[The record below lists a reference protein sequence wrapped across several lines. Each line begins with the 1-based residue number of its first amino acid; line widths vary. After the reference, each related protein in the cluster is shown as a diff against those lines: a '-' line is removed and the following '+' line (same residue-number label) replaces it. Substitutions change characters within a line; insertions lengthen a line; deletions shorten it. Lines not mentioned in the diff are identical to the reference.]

1 MEENNLIPFVAQWM
15 TIQPSLFVCLD
26 DELGEL
32 DEDQKTFVRVCS
44 WALSEQNFF
53 QYRWCGNGRPPASR
67 LRIFKAFILKAVM
80 NYPTTKLLISTL
92 RQSPSLRRLCGW
104 ESVSNVPNK
113 STFSRAFRDF
123 AKDKI
128 AVGIQTELVQKALGR
143 NGVFHVCHDSSA
155 IEAPERGI
163 RKPQTEDEMTAT
175 KLSVQR
181 TRTADENFALLPTH
195 CDWGAK
201 CNSKGKHETWRGY
214 KLHVACSD
222 GDIPLCAFVSSANL
236 NDAKA
241 MIPMMQKVSE
251 NFDYF
256 YDLADAGYDAAEIRQ
271 ESLALNHIPIIDR
284 NPRRGEKNVDDV
296 GGRRVGIIDATT
308 RRYFARSGI
317 ERVFSHLHEA
327 HGGKFVRV
335 RGSAKVL
342 LHLMFGLIVIA
353 AEQIYTNGMLT

>member
-1 MEENNLIPFVAQWM
+1 MEENNLVPFVSQWM
-15 TIQPSLFVCLD
+15 TVQPSLFGFLD

-32 DEDQKTFVRVCS
+32 DDEQKTFVRVCS
-44 WALSEQNFF
+44 WALAEQNFF

-67 LRIFKAFILKAVM
+67 LAIFKAFILKAVM
-80 NYPTTKLLISTL
+80 NYPTTKRLISTL
-92 RQSPSLRRLCGW
+92 RLSPALRRLCGW
-104 ESVSNVPNK
+104 ESVSAVPNK

-123 AKDKI
+123 ANDKL
-128 AVGIQTELVQKALGR
+128 AVDVHAEFVRKSLGR
-143 NGVFHVCHDSSA
+143 NGAFHVCHDSSA

-163 RKPQTEDEMTAT
+163 RKPQTDDEKKAT
-175 KLSVQR
+175 ELSAQR

-195 CDWGAK
+195 CDWGCK
-201 CNSKGKHETWRGY
+201 KDSKGKRMMWRGY
-214 KLHVACSD
+214 KLHVACTD

-241 MIPMMQKVSE
+241 IIPMMQKVSE
-251 NFDYF
+251 DFDYF

-271 ESLALNHIPIIDR
+271 ASLSLNHMPIIDR
-284 NPRRGEKNVDDV
+284 NPRRGDKNVDDV
-296 GGRRVGIIDATT
+296 GGRKVNIVDAVT
-308 RRYFARSGI
+308 RRYFVRSGI

>member
-1 MEENNLIPFVAQWM
+1 MEENNLVPFVSQWM
-15 TIQPSLFVCLD
+15 TIQPSLFDSLD

-32 DEDQKTFVRVCS
+32 DDEEKLFVRVSS
-44 WALSEQNFF
+44 WALSEHNFSK
-53 QYRWCGNGRPPASR
+53 YRWCRNGRPPASR
-67 LRIFKAFILKAVM
+67 ISIFKAFILKAVM
-80 NYPTTKLLISTL
+80 NYPTTKRLISTV
-92 RQSPSLRRLCGW
+92 RRTPVLRRLCGW
-104 ESVSNVPNK
+104 ESVSDVPTK

-123 AKDKI
+123 AKDKLAI
-128 AVGIQTELVQKALGR
+128 TVHADLVRKALGP
-143 NGVFHVCHDSSA
+143 NGAFHVCHDSSA
-155 IEAPERGI
+155 IEAPERGV
-163 RKPQTEDEMTAT
+163 RKPQTEEEKKAT
-175 KLSVQR
+175 ELSAQR

-195 CDWGAK
+195 CDWGVK
-201 CNSKGKHETWRGY
+201 RDSKGKRKTWRGY
-214 KLHVACSD
+214 KLHVACTD

-251 NFDYF
+251 DFDYF

-271 ESLALNHIPIIDR
+271 ASLALNHMPIIDR

-296 GGRRVGIIDATT
+296 GGRRVNLVDATT